1 MKKIILL
8 LSLFAALNGSGQNT
22 DTLRPRSVIT
32 DATVFYSGAQI
43 SRSATIKLKPGKS
56 LLIFDK
62 LPYELNANSIQVGG
76 LTNSKILS
84 VKHQAEVPSSSVKG
98 KEEKEI
104 EATIKYHE
112 ENIRNIKTRLSVFDI
127 EEKVL
132 LDNSMLG
139 SSETV
144 KSVAEIKLA
153 ADFYRQRFN
162 EIRLEKLKLSGD
174 IETESNSLKE
184 LYIKLNRISSEK
196 QKAQSKVMVL
206 VESEKDVSSKLSLSY
221 YIPSAGWT
229 PFYDF
234 RVRDITNPLSVVYNA
249 NVFQSSGEDWTNIKI
264 KLSTSNPALSGEI
277 PQLDAWYLGR
287 TNYNQKPDEQNS
299 NDGALKGRILD
310 KTTKEPIPFVTI
322 TLESNNRQIAGTTSD
337 FEGNYTIKPVASGRY
352 DLKASFVGYKP
363 IMVSNIVI
371 SSGKTTFN
379 DIYLEEKAI
388 NVESVEV
395 TDYRVPLIS
404 KDKTSVG
411 ATVTSEAISKTRL
424 QRNENKFMYSGNG
437 RTKPVIETT
446 DFISNT
452 LRTEIANL
460 EYTIEIPYSVPS
472 DGQDYAI
479 RIKESAIPVDYIYH
493 AIPKLSGDVFLT
505 AELTNWNE
513 LNLLPGKAGI
523 YYQGTFVGE
532 TQLNTDFSG
541 DTLSISLGRDKS
553 IFISREGDK
562 EKFDKKIIGNNIR
575 EVAGWKITVKNN
587 KSIPVKMLV
596 QDQYPLSERKSVLIE
611 QLGAPDAK
619 VNSYNGKITWTLD
632 LQAGEKKELNF
643 SYSVKYPKY
652 EDITLD

>member
-8 LSLFAALNGSGQNT
+8 LSLFAALNGSGQST

-104 EATIKYHE
+104 EATIKFHE

-196 QKAQSKVMVL
+196 QKAQSKIMVL

-234 RVRDITNPLSVVYNA
+234 RVRDISNPLSVVYNA

-363 IMVSNIVI
+363 VMVSNIVI

-379 DIYLEEKAI
+379 DIYLEETVI
-388 NVESVEV
+388 NIESLEV
-395 TDYRVPLIS
+395 ADYKVPLIS
-404 KDKTSVG
+404 KDGTLVG
-411 ATVTSEAISKTRL
+411 RSEAPDRTGMVATRVGGVSTSKTH
-424 QRNENKFMYSGNG
+424 NY
-437 RTKPVIETT
+437 KPSREVVTN
-446 DFISNT
+446 DLISNT

>member
-196 QKAQSKVMVL
+196 QKAQSKIMVL

-363 IMVSNIVI
+363 VMVSNIVI

-379 DIYLEEKAI
+379 DIYLEETVI
-388 NVESVEV
+388 NIESLEV
-395 TDYRVPLIS
+395 ADYRVPLIS

>member
-104 EATIKYHE
+104 EATIKFHE

-196 QKAQSKVMVL
+196 QKAQSKIMVL

-234 RVRDITNPLSVVYNA
+234 RVRDISNPLSVVYNA

-363 IMVSNIVI
+363 VMVSNIVI
-371 SSGKTTFN
+371 SSGKTSFN
-379 DIYLEEKAI
+379 DIYLEETVI
-388 NVESVEV
+388 NIESLEV
-395 TDYRVPLIS
+395 ADYKVPLIS
-404 KDKTSVG
+404 KDGTLVG
-411 ATVTSEAISKTRL
+411 RSEAPDIVNSLSGKVAGISV
-424 QRNENKFMYSGNG
+424 S
-437 RTKPVIETT
+437 RTHNYKPSREVVTN
-446 DFISNT
+446 DLISNT

>member
-104 EATIKYHE
+104 EATIKFHE

-196 QKAQSKVMVL
+196 QKAQSKIMVL

-234 RVRDITNPLSVVYNA
+234 RVRDISNPLSVVYNA

-363 IMVSNIVI
+363 VMVSNIVI

-379 DIYLEEKAI
+379 DIYLEETVI
-388 NVESVEV
+388 NIESFEV
-395 TDYRVPLIS
+395 TDYKVPLIS
-404 KDKTSVG
+404 KDGTLVG
-411 ATVTSEAISKTRL
+411 RSEAPDIVNSLSGKVAGISV
-424 QRNENKFMYSGNG
+424 S
-437 RTKPVIETT
+437 RTHNYKPSREVVTN
-446 DFISNT
+446 DLISNT

>member
-8 LSLFAALNGSGQNT
+8 LSLFAALNGSGQST

-104 EATIKYHE
+104 EATIKFHE

-196 QKAQSKVMVL
+196 QKAQSKIMVL

-234 RVRDITNPLSVVYNA
+234 RVRDISNPLSVVYNA

-363 IMVSNIVI
+363 VMVSNIVI

-379 DIYLEEKAI
+379 DIYLEETVI
-388 NVESVEV
+388 NIESFEV
-395 TDYRVPLIS
+395 TDYKVPLIS
-404 KDKTSVG
+404 KDGTLVG
-411 ATVTSEAISKTRL
+411 RSEAPDIVNSLSGKVAGISV
-424 QRNENKFMYSGNG
+424 S
-437 RTKPVIETT
+437 RTHNYKPSREVVTN
-446 DFISNT
+446 DLISNT

>member
-8 LSLFAALNGSGQNT
+8 LSLFAALNGSGQST

-196 QKAQSKVMVL
+196 QKAQSKIMVL

-234 RVRDITNPLSVVYNA
+234 RVRDISNPLSVVYNA

-363 IMVSNIVI
+363 VMVSNIVI

>member
-1 MKKIILL
+1 MKKFMFLF
-8 LSLFAALNGSGQNT
+8 SLFAALNLSGQNT
-22 DTLRPRSVIT
+22 DTLRPGSVIT

-43 SRSATIKLKPGKS
+43 SRSANIKLKPGKT
-56 LLIFDK
+56 LLIFEK

-84 VKHQAEVPSSSVKG
+84 VKHIAEVPLSASKG
-98 KEEKEI
+98 REEKEI
-104 EATIKYHE
+104 EAAIKLHE

-174 IETESNSLKE
+174 IEKEDSSLKE
-184 LYIKLNRISSEK
+184 LYINLNRISSEK
-196 QKAQSKVMVL
+196 QKAQSKIMVL

-234 RVRDITNPLSVVYNA
+234 RVRDISNPLSVVYNA

-287 TNYNQKPDEQNS
+287 TNYNQRPDEQNS

-337 FEGNYTIKPVASGRY
+337 FEGNYTIKPVAAGRY

-363 IMVSNIVI
+363 ALVSNIVI

-379 DIYLEEKAI
+379 DIYLEETQI
-388 NVESVEV
+388 NIESFEV
-395 TDYRVPLIS
+395 TEYRVPLIS

-411 ATVTSEAISKTRL
+411 ATVTSEEISKTRL
-424 QRNENKFMYSGNG
+424 QRNENKFMNSGNG
-437 RTKPVIETT
+437 RTKPEIETT

-596 QDQYPLSERKSVLIE
+596 QDQYPLSERKSVMAEL
-611 QLGAPDAK
+611 LGAPDAK
-619 VNSYNGKITWTLD
+619 VNTFTGKITWVLD

>member
-8 LSLFAALNGSGQNT
+8 LSLFAALNGSGQST

-104 EATIKYHE
+104 EATIKFHE

-196 QKAQSKVMVL
+196 QKAQSKIMVL

-234 RVRDITNPLSVVYNA
+234 RVRDISNPLSVVYNA

-299 NDGALKGRILD
+299 NDGALKGRILY

-337 FEGNYTIKPVASGRY
+337 FEGNYTIKPVAAGRY

-363 IMVSNIVI
+363 VMVSNIVI
-371 SSGKTTFN
+371 SSGKTSFN
-379 DIYLEEKAI
+379 DIYLEETVI
-388 NVESVEV
+388 NIESLEV
-395 TDYRVPLIS
+395 TDYKVPLIS
-404 KDKTSVG
+404 KDGTLVG
-411 ATVTSEAISKTRL
+411 RSEAPDIVNSLSGKVAGISV
-424 QRNENKFMYSGNG
+424 S
-437 RTKPVIETT
+437 RTHNYKPSREVVTN
-446 DFISNT
+446 DLISNT